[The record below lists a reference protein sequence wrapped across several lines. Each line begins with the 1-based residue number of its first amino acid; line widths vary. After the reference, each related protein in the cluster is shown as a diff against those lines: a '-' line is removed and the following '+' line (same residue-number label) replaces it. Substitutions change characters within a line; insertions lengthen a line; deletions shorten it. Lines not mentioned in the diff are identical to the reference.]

1 MALAILNQKP
11 TKGNQEPEQAGQESE
26 SPGKGAK
33 RGARVGMKSA
43 EHNTRTNDI

>member
-26 SPGKGAK
+26 SPGKGEKGDAGGYEK
-33 RGARVGMKSA
+33 R
-43 EHNTRTNDI
+43 RT

>member
-26 SPGKGAK
+26 SPGKGE
-33 RGARVGMKSA
+33 RGGLGWV
-43 EHNTRTNDI
+43 